1 MEQENRMLYA
11 RCHDLKRKRWSY
23 NSKKPANTDSSE
35 DEEEVPESQMGS
47 INLYNHDEEIE
58 GWLQLSLQHQKTAP
72 LGATKFA
79 KAMTNSH

>member
-11 RCHDLKRKRWSY
+11 RCHDLKRKRRSY
-23 NSKKPANTDSSE
+23 NSKKPANPDSSE

-58 GWLQLSLQHQKTAP
+58 GWLQLSHQHQKTAP

>member
-1 MEQENRMLYA
+1 MLYA
-11 RCHDLKRKRWSY
+11 RCHDLKRKRRSY
-23 NSKKPANTDSSE
+23 NSKKPANPDSSE

-58 GWLQLSLQHQKTAP
+58 SFSSPSNTKKMAP
-72 LGATKFA
+72 FGATKFA